1 MRKAKDHIT
10 LAKVQKRY
18 PGLEIVDK
26 GPNIRFQW
34 LRFQAHRIATEQLD
48 LPVIPRVRAA
58 VFGTV
63 TVKELMGHGG
73 TLEDLANS
81 LARAA

>member
-1 MRKAKDHIT
+1 MSKQEHVT
-10 LAKVQKRY
+10 LAQVQRRY

-26 GPNIRFQW
+26 GPKLRFQW
-34 LRFQAHRIATEQLD
+34 LRFQAHRVLTEQLD
-48 LPVIPRVRAA
+48 LPAIPKVRAA
-58 VFGTV
+58 VSGPV
-63 TVKELMGHGG
+63 TIRELMGHGS